1 MECGRLQLVNM
12 KQFSS
17 FLGRSGDS
25 VLFVVGHVVF
35 GCVQLRLWS
44 VLLMHLVLGTEC
56 TYREITQ
63 PTVNAMP
70 ASRGKW
76 PVLLFSFLTSTPKWE
91 TTEKKL

>member
-12 KQFSS
+12 KQFFS
-17 FLGRSGDS
+17 FLGRSGDL

-35 GCVQLRLWS
+35 ACVQLRLWS
-44 VLLMHLVLGTEC
+44 VRLMYLVLGTEC

-70 ASRGKW
+70 ASRGK
-76 PVLLFSFLTSTPKWE
+76 
-91 TTEKKL
+91 